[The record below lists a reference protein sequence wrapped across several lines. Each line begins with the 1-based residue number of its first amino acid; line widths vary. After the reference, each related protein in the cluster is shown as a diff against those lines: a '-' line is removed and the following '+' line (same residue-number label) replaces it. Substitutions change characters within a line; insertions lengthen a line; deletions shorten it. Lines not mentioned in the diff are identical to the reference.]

1 MSVILVSGKAGSGKT
16 TFADYLTRTYPNK
29 YISLALAAKLKTLTY
44 KLLKIFNIPITSFS
58 DLDDRSTK
66 ERYRSY
72 MQLIGTEAMRSTFG
86 DDFWCE
92 QLLPSVEQYVSSGFN
107 VIISDVRF
115 PNEQDFFKSR
125 FDDVKCIM
133 IRRSSIDMTEVKHS
147 SENTDNLHIDEV
159 VFNDGDMHDFELLID
174 HRFAPKSSSV
184 EENSDPIDE
193 QLIDIPEPEAPIVER
208 AMNTSTH
215 ESECDTINSAIT
227 KSETSSKV
235 AANDSK
241 FISMMTTNNDKNS
254 SQQLGVIGE
263 RYVLELLQ
271 SIKPQ
276 NETILVSSMPH
287 VADLHSI
294 DYINNIFWV
303 IEVKNKSNLTPEDV
317 DKFRRDLERMTQQH
331 ANDKLKCIGLFLSLR
346 STSIPKIGDLYING
360 NEVYLS
366 KSYFTPETVKIVF
379 NFVEQ
384 YQNLLNAKNAGAS
397 TEPPDPRSTTTA
409 TIRPAF
415 TAEDLELL
423 ALLNTEYQHL
433 TRDIELYTSI
443 RSNCSANLQHIEE
456 LATTARMKQRLIYCL
471 NRQLSSSDDIIDRT
485 TENIQY
491 NAFIDY
497 IKTQSNKNNIKKT
510 LILQRFPALMTSIN
524 RIGWNEYRD
533 EAWSTAKNEHNAAS
547 TASTASPPNEQSDD
561 SNVILNDTEL
571 IQYIASLP
579 NKNKLLKKDILA
591 NFPSTR
597 KDIQTYG
604 WTAFRDKLWDA
615 AHVDNNLIKSD

>member
-16 TFADYLTRTYPNK
+16 TFADYLVRTYPNK

-115 PNEQDFFKSR
+115 SNEQEFFKSR

-159 VFNDGDMHDFELLID
+159 IFNDGDIHEFELLID
-174 HRFAPKSSSV
+174 HRFAPKSSPI
-184 EENSDPIDE
+184 EDPDPIDE
-193 QLIDIPEPEAPIVER
+193 QLIDISEPEAPIVER
-208 AMNTSTH
+208 AMNTSTLDN
-215 ESECDTINSAIT
+215 EYTAINSIIKPEA
-227 KSETSSKV
+227 SSKV

-384 YQNLLNAKNAGAS
+384 YQNLLNAKNGAACS
-397 TEPPDPRSTTTA
+397 SSLDGGSNDHT
-409 TIRPAF
+409 RPAF

-485 TENIQY
+485 TENVQY

-497 IKTQSNKNNIKKT
+497 IKTQSNKSNIKKT

-524 RIGWNEYRD
+524 RVGWNEYRD
-533 EAWSTAKNEHNAAS
+533 EAWATAKNEHIVTSNDS
-547 TASTASPPNEQSDD
+547 SNEQSND
-561 SNVILNDTEL
+561 SPVALNDPEL
-571 IQYIASLP
+571 IQYIATLP

-591 NFPSTR
+591 NFPNTR
-597 KDIQTYG
+597 KDIQTHG
-604 WTAFRDKLWDA
+604 WSAFRDKLWDA
-615 AHVDNNLIKSD
+615 AHVDNN